1 MDKVEINE
9 LVNKNEKMVLE
20 ALSSHDIS
28 KLGLAL
34 LHSYALIK
42 LLCLQKETANQTDR
56 IIAMS
61 KQEIYTNPC
70 ENSLYNYEDLRNLTP
85 SARQEGAKQ

>member
-1 MDKVEINE
+1 MDKTEINE

-34 LHSYALIK
+34 LHSYTLIK

-56 IIAMS
+56 TIAMS
-61 KQEIYTNPC
+61 EQGKYTIPC
-70 ENSLYNYEDLRNLTP
+70 ENSLYHYEDLRNLTP
-85 SARQEGAKQ
+85 STRQEGAKR